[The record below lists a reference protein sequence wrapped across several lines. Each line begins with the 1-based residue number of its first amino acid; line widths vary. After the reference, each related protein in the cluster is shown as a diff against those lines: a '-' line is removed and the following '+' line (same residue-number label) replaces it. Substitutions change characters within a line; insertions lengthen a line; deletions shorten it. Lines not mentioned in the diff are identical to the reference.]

1 MKKILAFARALPF
14 HSIGG
19 MQSVAWD
26 ILRQLAKKGH
36 EVTVLTTGLP
46 RAPAP
51 FDADGVRVV
60 PLPETTPEK
69 QNGKWWRATRRY
81 IQDHYAATP
90 PDVVFSISSAGASAL
105 AWKEQWTRT
114 AFVFQA
120 HGTSWTDFLSKWRSS
135 DPRQY
140 ARSLRSLYWI
150 FRDATIYPRFDKV
163 IAVGD
168 VLGEIFS
175 RPPVSWLRSG
185 VPVEVIRNGIDMELF
200 KPNPVAR
207 SEVRA
212 AFGWSSESPVLVFAA
227 RLHEQKG
234 AHIAVDV
241 FRKLNE
247 VRPEVRLLLMGG
259 GAQESHLRKKIVA
272 EGLASVVAMTGALPR
287 DAVARHLAAGDV
299 FLFPS
304 LCQEGLPLNV
314 LEALSV
320 GLKPVCSAS
329 MSAVF
334 QRDLPIVYADPQ
346 NIPQWVEACQHLLA
360 SEASRPSLLPADY
373 SLQSCVDRYLT
384 AFTLRAAVPSI
395 A

>member
-1 MKKILAFARALPF
+1 
-14 HSIGG
+14 

-26 ILRQLAKKGH
+26 ILRQLAERGH
-36 EVTVLTTGLP
+36 EVTVLTTRLP
-46 RAPAP
+46 RARAP
-51 FDADGVRVV
+51 FNADGVSVV
-60 PLPETTPEK
+60 PLSETTPEK
-69 QNGKWWRATRRY
+69 QNGKWWQATRRY
-81 IQDHYAATP
+81 IRDHYAATP
-90 PDVVFSISSAGASAL
+90 PDVVFSVSSAGAGAL
-105 AWKEQWTRT
+105 AWKERWTQT

-120 HGTSWTDFLSKWRSS
+120 HGTSWTDFVSKMRSG

-175 RPPVSWLRSG
+175 RPPVSWLRAG

-200 KPNPVAR
+200 KPDSVAR

-212 AFGWSSESPVLVFAA
+212 ALGWSADSPVLVFAA

-241 FRKLNE
+241 FRKVHEL
-247 VRPEVRLLLMGG
+247 RPEVRLLLIGG
-259 GAQESHLRKKIVA
+259 GAQESHLRSKIVA
-272 EGLASVVAMTGALPR
+272 EGLASVVAMTGTLPR

-329 MSAVF
+329 MSTVF
-334 QRDLPIVYADPQ
+334 QRDLPIVYADPA
-346 NIPQWVEACQHLLA
+346 NIPQWVKACQHLLTF
-360 SEASRPSLLPADY
+360 EAGRPSLLPADY

-384 AFTLRAAVPSI
+384 AFTLRAAIPSV